1 MPGSRLGN
9 LGCCPQNFSPSPRTT
24 AEAAGKPASGKAERV
39 CSVCVHMGWYK
50 SLPSLCIYL
59 VPRKRVRALVIGRMD
74 LLKAEDIILGLLPLE
89 A

>member
-9 LGCCPQNFSPSPRTT
+9 LGCCPQSFSPSPRTT
-24 AEAAGKPASGKAERV
+24 AEAAGKPASGKAEHRK
-39 CSVCVHMGWYK
+39 MGWYR

-59 VPRKRVRALVIGRMD
+59 VPRERVRALVIGRMD